1 MFNLK
6 RILCPTDLSEN
17 SRKAVTMT
25 LSLAHKY
32 DAQAFFLYVTDRPS
46 RSAYDTNPGVKA
58 EMESI
63 EDDERAVREDVRNA
77 NEYLETEG
85 EPMLPDDRLM
95 YRVASGNIA
104 EEIIRASE
112 DAGVDLIVMGS
123 HRRVTISEFI
133 LGSSA
138 ERVVKRATCNVL
150 VVKPEGFPYLRD

>member
-1 MFNLK
+1 MFDLK

-32 DAQAFFLYVTDRPS
+32 EAQAFFLYVTEKPS
-46 RSAYDTNPGVKA
+46 RSAYDTNPNVKA
-58 EMESI
+58 SVDAI
-63 EDDERAVREDVRNA
+63 EEDERAVREDVRSA
-77 NEYLETEG
+77 NEFLERAG
-85 EPMLPDDRLM
+85 ETPVPDERLM

-104 EEIIRASE
+104 EEILRASE

-123 HRRVTISEFI
+123 HGRVTIKEFI
-133 LGSSA
+133 IGSSA

>member
-17 SRKAVTMT
+17 SMKATAFT
-25 LSLAHKY
+25 LSLAQQY
-32 DAQAFFLYVTDRPS
+32 GAQAFFLYITDRPS
-46 RSAYDTNPGVKA
+46 RSAYDENVSA
-58 EMESI
+58 QMEMDSI
-63 EDDERAVREDVRNA
+63 DEDERAVRADVAQANA
-77 NEYLETEG
+77 RLKEEQGVEVSS
-85 EPMLPDDRLM
+85 DDLM

-104 EEIIRASE
+104 DGILQAAE

-123 HRRVTISEFI
+123 HGRTTIKEFI
-133 LGSSA
+133 LGSEA